1 MLRAIKIQDV
11 AQDAFDS
18 IQLDHTAR
26 HRRRL
31 TMTSAGGTEF
41 LLDLEH
47 AQTLRHACGLVL
59 EDGRVIKVIALAE
72 PLTEVR
78 GRDAIHLTMLA
89 WQIGNRHLEAQI
101 ERDRIV
107 IRRDPVIAAMLV
119 GLGAEVTRI
128 EEIFEP
134 VAGAYAHHH

>member
-1 MLRAIKIQDV
+1 MLRATKIQEI
-11 AQDAFDS
+11 ARDAFDT
-18 IQLDHTAR
+18 IALDHTAR

-31 TMTSAGGTEF
+31 AMTAAGGTEF
-41 LLDLEH
+41 LLDLEY
-47 AQTLRHACGLVL
+47 AQTLRHGCGLVL
-59 EDGRVIKVIALAE
+59 EDGRVIKVVALAE
-72 PLTEVR
+72 PLTEIR
-78 GRDAIHLTMLA
+78 GRDGVHLTMLA

-119 GLGAEVTRI
+119 GLGAQVTRI